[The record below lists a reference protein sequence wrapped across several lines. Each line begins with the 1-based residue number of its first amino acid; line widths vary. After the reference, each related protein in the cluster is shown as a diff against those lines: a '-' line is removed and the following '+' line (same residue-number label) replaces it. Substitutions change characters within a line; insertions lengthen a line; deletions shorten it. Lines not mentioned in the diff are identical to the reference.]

1 VGVVESLSPH
11 WLVRKKKEKRGGANS
26 LQAGGMDGV
35 IMELHSSDPNPTPT
49 HLGSTGGGALV
60 RGGGGWREVGSGFVW
75 ASEQVR
81 TLSF

>member
-35 IMELHSSDPNPTPT
+35 IMELHSWDPNPTPT
-49 HLGSTGGGALV
+49 HLGEHWG
-60 RGGGGWREVGSGFVW
+60 RGLSEGWRGVEGGWEWLCLGK
-75 ASEQVR
+75 
-81 TLSF
+81 

>member
-49 HLGSTGGGALV
+49 HLGEPWGRGASV
-60 RGGGGWREVGSGFVW
+60 GWRRVEGDWEWLCLGK
-75 ASEQVR
+75 
-81 TLSF
+81 